1 MLVNV
6 EDRNDNPP
14 RILSLGDQLTIYPD
28 TPLNKPLM
36 RVVAIDDDRGDKV
49 TFDLESGNHDGSF
62 ALDSTGVLSLIRPPS
77 STSYS
82 LVVSATDGGGHTTTQ
97 TLPVEVKGDGRNRS
111 DGGGAI
117 FTRPR
122 FDAQVQESL
131 PAGQEVIVLST
142 SNFQG
147 QDSNIR
153 Y

>member
-82 LVVSATDGGGHTTTQ
+82 LVVSATDGGGHTTSQ
-97 TLPVEVKGDGRNRS
+97 TLPVEVKGDGRDRS

-117 FTRPR
+117 FKQR
-122 FDAQVQESL
+122 AVVSL
-131 PAGQEVIVLST
+131 EMAPPNLVKYLLTYLGGFLVHC
-142 SNFQG
+142 N
-147 QDSNIR
+147 N
-153 Y
+153 